1 MIKKQTVSD
10 ALTKATDTVRTMSPG
25 RLQLFL
31 TVGILVLGIF
41 LTFILIISRK
51 PPQRAEQQAIA
62 PLVKVK
68 QMNVRDIQMVIRGYG
83 TVKPKV
89 QVEIIPQVS
98 GKVVSVHPQFKTGG
112 FISTNEEFLKIDPR
126 DYELAVQQTE
136 AVVAEAQVKLDIEK
150 AEGRVAQQEWQQL
163 NPDTE
168 PLSPLV
174 LRQPQIQQAQAKLES
189 AKAQLATAR
198 LNLERTSLSL
208 PVDICIMSKNVDLGQ
223 YLMTGQSV
231 GVAYGIDVVE
241 IEVPLEDEDLA
252 WFDIPVGPASFNG
265 NDPSTKAAIAK
276 VKADFAG
283 TSHIWTGYVT
293 RTTGQ
298 VDRTSRLVSVVVEV
312 LEPFNTSDSVPPL
325 LPGMFVEVMIEGNI
339 VKDAIAVPRDVIH
352 NGNEVWVVSKGRLHI
367 QPLEIARADKDF
379 VFCVSGL
386 DDGAMIVTSSLDIV
400 VEAMKVRTQLQGQT
414 KPNQLNQDGNK
425 PDLMEAK

>member
-98 GKVVSVHPQFKTGG
+98 GKVVSVHPRFKAGG
-112 FISTNEEFLKIDPR
+112 FIGANEQLLKIDPR

-136 AVVAEAQVKLDIEK
+136 AVVAEARVKLDIEK

-208 PVDICIMSKNVDLGQ
+208 PVDICIMSENVDLGQ

-241 IEVPLEDEDLA
+241 IELPLEDRELA
-252 WFDIPVGPASFNG
+252 WFDIPDNSVAFNSSWPSGKVTPAQ
-265 NDPSTKAAIAK
+265 
-276 VKADFAG
+276 VRADFAG
-283 TSHIWTGYVT
+283 ASHTWPGYVT

-298 VDRTSRLVSVVVEV
+298 VDKKSRLISVVIEV
-312 LEPFNTSDSVPPL
+312 PEPFNTSDSRPPL
-325 LPGMFVEVMIEGNI
+325 LPGMFVEVIIEGNI
-339 VKDAIAVPRDVIH
+339 LKDAIAVPRDAIH
-352 NGNEVWVVSKGRLHI
+352 NGNEVWVVSEGRLHI

-379 VFCVSGL
+379 ACCVSGL
-386 DDGAMIVTSSLDIV
+386 DDSAMIVTSSLDTV
-400 VEAMKVRTQLQGQT
+400 VEGMKVRTQLQAAA
-414 KPNQLNQDGNK
+414 KPNQLNQNGNK
-425 PDLMEAK
+425 PDLMEAE